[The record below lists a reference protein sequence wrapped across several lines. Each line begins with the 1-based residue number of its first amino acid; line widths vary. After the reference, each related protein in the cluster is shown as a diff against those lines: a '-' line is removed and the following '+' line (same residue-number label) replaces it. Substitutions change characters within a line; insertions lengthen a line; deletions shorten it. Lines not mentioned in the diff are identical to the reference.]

1 MADDPKNKILSTEFN
16 QEVFDEEKVVAE
28 KGNVG
33 RKLTPKEYLIL
44 FEPELAPTGHLGVK
58 RDLPSNPEQQA
69 EEPPIDLHGH
79 DFSLEDIEH
88 GYLIQMRIEDEPS
101 KKGLEGG
108 RISRLTLVKGE
119 RKPENIKAHFDD
131 GEWKNLPST
140 FLEKQIVMEKREEYN
155 GTDQEVKKP
164 DRGQEPDNDLD
175 L

>member
-1 MADDPKNKILSTEFN
+1 
-16 QEVFDEEKVVAE
+16 
-28 KGNVG
+28 
-33 RKLTPKEYLIL
+33 
-44 FEPELAPTGHLGVK
+44 
-58 RDLPSNPEQQA
+58 
-69 EEPPIDLHGH
+69 LHGH

-101 KKGLEGG
+101 QKGLEGG

-131 GEWKNLPST
+131 GEWKNPPST